1 MDGTYRDETSLRFLH
16 PISNRDKNVRKHAFD
31 ATTRTIE
38 TWLTGYATPFN
49 SLESIASVNGVGNN
63 IAIAKLQ
70 ERVPDLLR
78 LVCGCPFKDI
88 RDKSK
93 CLLDDLKVY
102 MFIDICSQIVK
113 TLVQVNHKLHV
124 AVRIVYF
131 CTCNLL

>member
-1 MDGTYRDETSLRFLH
+1 MRKKRTRNIISLNIFQEINKEEERGLGHCSVFMDGTYRDETSLRFLH

-70 ERVPDLLR
+70 ERIPDLLR

-93 CLLDDLKVY
+93 CLLDDLKV
-102 MFIDICSQIVK
+102 
-113 TLVQVNHKLHV
+113 
-124 AVRIVYF
+124 
-131 CTCNLL
+131 